1 MNNRNSNNAD
11 CGICKTRPAD
21 KTNSHII
28 PSFFIAMVSSIDNS
42 YKRGK
47 ELLFT
52 IGDRITTAY
61 VGREVREEE
70 LINSFEFLSDERL
83 NSMQQQTVAKD
94 YIFCTH
100 CEKKIGEY
108 LESPWHDHILYGKRI
123 SPHMAYFFWVSL
135 LWRISVFEG
144 LTLKL
149 PTHIEKALGKRLNA
163 FIQARDNNEDTQP
176 LLNKAPFKYK
186 VLYCKDYSKQH
197 GGMIYY
203 EYDHKKKIAY
213 MILGDVAAC
222 FSFNSRG
229 TFEKR
234 SFYGLEKTFK
244 DAPINDGTTNEKVLN
259 IDASIL
265 KDTNAILVKT
275 LQDIRLNADRKN
287 ILELWKLVRKRLIP
301 LLPPKPIED
310 FVKYVIYELYNDS
323 VKTGEKITHEY
334 FAKCFGLGLEKVY
347 GIHIIHR

>member
-1 MNNRNSNNAD
+1 MKDFASNFAP
-11 CGICKTRPAD
+11 CGICKSRDAD

-61 VGREVREEE
+61 VGREVREDE
-70 LINSFEFLSDERL
+70 LIDSFEFLSDERL
-83 NSMQQQTVAKD
+83 NSMRQQTVAKD

-100 CEKKIGEY
+100 CEKKLGEY
-108 LESPWHDHILYGKRI
+108 LESPWHDHIFNGKQI
-123 SPHMAYFFWVSL
+123 SPETAYFFWVSL

-144 LTLKL
+144 FTLKL
-149 PTHIEKALGKRLNA
+149 PTHIEKSLEKRLNA

-176 LLNKAPFKYK
+176 LLNKVPFRYK

-197 GGMIYY
+197 GGIIYY
-203 EYDHKKKIAY
+203 EYDHKRKIAT

-222 FSFNSRG
+222 FSFNRHGS
-229 TFEKR
+229 FEKQ
-234 SFYGLEKTFK
+234 SFYGLEKAFI

-259 IDASIL
+259 IDASVL
-265 KDTNAILVKT
+265 KETNSALVET
-275 LQDIRLNADRKN
+275 LQDMRLKADRKN
-287 ILELWKLVRKRLIP
+287 ILEMWKLIRKRLIL
-301 LLPPKPIED
+301 LLPPKPVDD
-310 FVKYVIYELYNDS
+310 FVNYVIYELYNDS
-323 VKTGEKITHEY
+323 IKTGEKITHEY
-334 FAKCFGLGLEKVY
+334 FAKCFSLGLEKIY
-347 GIHIIHR
+347 GIPIIHK